1 FFEDYPNIK
10 LNIRSGWSAEV
21 LQMLE
26 KNEIQIAFITGDYN
40 WSGARFL
47 VTQDPLTIISRDTLN
62 ISDLPKLPRINY
74 KPKKVYKASL
84 ELTDSITKLV
94 NNWWY
99 DRYQED
105 PNIIMEVDKVEACKE
120 IVKRGIGYSIVPY
133 SCLTEKD
140 AFHTFDLTTL

>member
-1 FFEDYPNIK
+1 
-10 LNIRSGWSAEV
+10 
-21 LQMLE
+21 
-26 KNEIQIAFITGDYN
+26 
-40 WSGARFL
+40 
-47 VTQDPLTIISRDTLN
+47 
-62 ISDLPKLPRINY
+62 
-74 KPKKVYKASL
+74 SL
-84 ELTDSITKLV
+84 ELIDSITKLV

-140 AFHTFDLTTL
+140 AFHTFDLTTLSGIVLARKTWMLYKKNAVVGSSVEVFINNIKQMFSDT